1 MKRASRKLAKTKRRA
16 NYKFTNKKHP
26 AKAISSTI
34 LGCVSLFGIIAAI
47 YLSFLQRGD
56 TKPGYGLTGLL
67 AVIFS
72 VTGVVLGVLSFR
84 ERDSFYVLSWVGT
97 ILNALILII
106 VALLF
111 VVGLQG

>member
-1 MKRASRKLAKTKRRA
+1 MAKTKRRA

-34 LGCVSLFGIIAAI
+34 LGGVSLFGILAAI

-84 ERDSFYVLSWVGT
+84 ERDSFRVLSWVGS
-97 ILNALILII
+97 ILNGMILVI

-111 VVGLQG
+111 IVGLQG

>member
-1 MKRASRKLAKTKRRA
+1 MAKPKRRS

-26 AKAISSTI
+26 VKAVSSTI
-34 LGCVSLFGIIAAI
+34 LGCVSLFGILGAI

-67 AVIFS
+67 SVAFC
-72 VTGVVLGVLSFR
+72 VTGLVLGILSFR
-84 ERDSFYVLSWVGT
+84 ERDSFYVLSWVGS
-97 ILNALILII
+97 ILNGLILII

-111 VVGLQG
+111 ILGLQG